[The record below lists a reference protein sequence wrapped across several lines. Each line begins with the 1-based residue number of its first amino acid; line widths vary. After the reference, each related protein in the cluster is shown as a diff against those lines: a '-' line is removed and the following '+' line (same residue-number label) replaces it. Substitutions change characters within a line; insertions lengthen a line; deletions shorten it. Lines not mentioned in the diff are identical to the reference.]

1 MRKIGLTLLCTAL
14 SSFVVTPV
22 AAQEYMFTYSKLFS
36 QLKNNTKEGHE
47 DVKVGIFFVNPQTK
61 QLCDIEKAWMEKE
74 EHYEEF
80 MIPAS
85 KELPLPIDNNLKS
98 ANPLVFVQTPQDM
111 RCDYSLVVMTK
122 QPLQGKVTYAQLE
135 PLMPQMK
142 TMLDDLGGMFSSWFT
157 PDVEG
162 VTMEFADQL
171 NDMITFSNG
180 QKKAIVN
187 GKVQVALSEIRRS
200 GLYGVTAAHYA
211 RFALLTCGKEVMS

>member
-14 SSFVVTPV
+14 SSFVVTPLS
-22 AAQEYMFTYSKLFS
+22 AQEYMFTYSKLFS

-85 KELPLPIDNNLKS
+85 KELPLPVDNNLKS

-187 GKVQVALSEIRRS
+187 GKVQVALSEIGEAGYMVLPQPTMRV
-200 GLYGVTAAHYA
+200 LPYLPAA
-211 RFALLTCGKEVMS
+211 KK

>member
-1 MRKIGLTLLCTAL
+1 MNKIGLTLLCTAL

-22 AAQEYMFTYSKLFS
+22 SAQEYMFTYSKLFS

-61 QLCDIEKAWMEKE
+61 QLCNIEKAWMEKE
-74 EHYEEF
+74 GHYEEF

-122 QPLQGKVTYAQLE
+122 QPLQGKVTYEQLE

-142 TMLDDLGGMFSSWFT
+142 TLLDDLGGMFSSWFT

-187 GKVQVALSEIRRS
+187 GKVQVALSEIGETGYMVLPQPTMRV
-200 GLYGVTAAHYA
+200 LPYLPAA
-211 RFALLTCGKEVMS
+211 KK